1 MYKVAEYFS
10 FRRIVILSIITT
22 ALLLAITFILFQAR
36 YLIIGPQITITSEPV
51 GPQNERE
58 VEIAGTAHN
67 ISHLWLNG
75 RQIYTDVNGTFEEE
89 LILENGYT
97 TMTLRAEDRFGRSTE
112 ITRTLVYSPS
122 SFVR

>member
-10 FRRIVILSIITT
+10 FRRIILLSIIAA

-36 YLIIGPQITITSEPV
+36 YLIIGPQISITSEPI

-75 RQIYTDVNGTFEEE
+75 RPIYTDIDGTFKEE

-97 TMTLRAEDRFGRSTE
+97 TMTLRAEDRYGRSTE
-112 ITRTLVYSPS
+112 ITRTLIYSPA